1 MNKGSKYDFK
11 TFLTPFVSLDVTR
24 THTHTYIQNTKHY
37 LVITCTCILYV
48 CCYRWDTLFVWLY
61 VFIVLYRN
69 GVHVERTFTERSQVP
84 ILIAYA
90 CSCCLLSVGI
100 SPQPSSSC
108 SVPTSVHC
116 TQCSVKRKLIWF
128 VAIDQTFGTTECLVW
143 PIFYKSIQPTVYAC
157 SCCLLSVGISPQPS
171 SSCSVPTSVHCTQ
184 CSVKRN

>member
-1 MNKGSKYDFK
+1 MA
-11 TFLTPFVSLDVTR
+11 LTPFVSLDVTR

-90 CSCCLLSVGI
+90 CSCLLLAQCGHFTTAIIILQCTNFFTLHSAVFGQRELICL
-100 SPQPSSSC
+100 
-108 SVPTSVHC
+108 
-116 TQCSVKRKLIWF
+116 
-128 VAIDQTFGTTECLVW
+128 VATDLTFGMTECLVQ
-143 PIFYKSIQPTVYAC
+143 PIFLQFDSA
-157 SCCLLSVGISPQPS
+157 
-171 SSCSVPTSVHCTQ
+171 
-184 CSVKRN
+184 